1 MKASPSSTLRKIISR
16 VQGTPATP
24 ATPAQAPQVMIAT
37 APAPALDTDRYA
49 EARTRLLRNH
59 RDGSALVA
67 LLDRMIIKA
76 PAIAAQTIMACTLGR
91 ETERQAAVTLREY
104 GRTKTAVAPLVTL

>member
-24 ATPAQAPQVMIAT
+24 APQVMITT
-37 APAPALDTDRYA
+37 APTQDADRYA

-59 RDGSALVA
+59 RDGSTLVD